1 MIDIWTGLAIWAV
14 MTVMLV
20 VAAGGLVRAARSEG
34 GKHAL
39 LDRWDV
45 VARSASLLLVTA
57 VTLLLM
63 VWTVVPPALWFVNA
77 AASAVGLAAV
87 AARWPDLP
95 WRADDEKAR
104 ARVGSA
110 LFNSALTVGA
120 VLFLTV

>member
-1 MIDIWTGLAIWAV
+1 MIDIWTGLAIWAL
-14 MTVMLV
+14 MTVLLV
-20 VAAGGLVRAARSEG
+20 VNAGGLVRSARSG
-34 GKHAL
+34 SGKHAF

-45 VARSASLLLVTA
+45 VAHSAILFLLVA

-95 WRADDEKAR
+95 WRADDDKSR
-104 ARVGSA
+104 TRVRSA